1 MDRIQRKKK
10 IKSVKKLRI
19 AFYILSL
26 LFMTG
31 FILLLVYLPKES
43 KTSATILLGFW
54 VTLVVVL
61 FSTMSVARYKLD
73 SIQSAKRKL
82 MQERTMLHYHR
93 GLEYVKNGDFW
104 KACDEYAL
112 VDGTI
117 KFVLLGMIIQLGL
130 NSDDI
135 SSVSLCEEVM
145 DDINSTLR

>member
-1 MDRIQRKKK
+1 MDRIQRKKR

-19 AFYILSL
+19 TLYILFV
-26 LFMTG
+26 LFIAT
-31 FILLLVYLPKES
+31 FILLLAYLPKGS
-43 KTSATILLGFW
+43 KSSANIVLWFFLVSVVTIFGIMTSIT
-54 VTLVVVL
+54 
-61 FSTMSVARYKLD
+61 YKLD

-104 KACDEYAL
+104 KACDEYTL

-117 KFVLLGMIIQLGL
+117 KFVLLGMILQLGL

-135 SSVSLCEEVM
+135 AAASLCEEVM
-145 DDINSTLR
+145 DDINDTLK